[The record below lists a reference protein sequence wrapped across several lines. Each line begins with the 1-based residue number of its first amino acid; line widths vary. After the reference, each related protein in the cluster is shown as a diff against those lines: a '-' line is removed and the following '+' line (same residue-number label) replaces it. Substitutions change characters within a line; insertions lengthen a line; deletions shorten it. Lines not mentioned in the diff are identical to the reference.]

1 MIAITFALPAES
13 SEFIRLL
20 EKPTFNSR
28 EGVESIRGRIH
39 GKSVAVLH
47 TGVGEKSCRRQ
58 IESFLRRQQFEYL
71 ISAGFA
77 GALDEE
83 LQVGHLLIAENFSSP
98 VLLGS
103 PQLDFAEETLFL
115 GKLVT
120 VQRVTDSKSGRMWL
134 AKDSGAV
141 AVDMETECIAA
152 ACAARELP
160 MLSLRV
166 ISDTPA
172 QPLPA
177 PSKVLFDLEKQK
189 TNYARLAAY
198 VATHPSAASRLNAFR
213 QQIGIARSSLT
224 NALEK
229 ILRAKLIL

>member
-28 EGVESIRGRIH
+28 EGVESIRGHIH

-47 TGVGEKSCRRQ
+47 TGVGEKSCRPH
-58 IESFLRRQQFEYL
+58 IDTFLRRQEFRYL

-77 GALDEE
+77 GALDQE

-120 VQRVTDSKSGRMWL
+120 VQRVTDSKSDRAWL

-141 AVDMETECIAA
+141 AVDMETECIAD
-152 ACAARELP
+152 ACAARQLP

-166 ISDTPA
+166 ISDTLA

-177 PSKVLFDLEKQK
+177 PPEVLFDLEKQK
-189 TNYARLAAY
+189 TNYVRLAAY
-198 VATHPSAASRLNAFR
+198 MATHPTAFSRLNSFR

-224 NALEK
+224 KALEK
-229 ILRAKLIL
+229 ILRAEL

>member
-1 MIAITFALPAES
+1 MIGITFALPAES
-13 SEFIRLL
+13 SEFVGLL
-20 EKPTFNSR
+20 QNRSVNSR
-28 EGVESIRGRIH
+28 DGVESIRGRIH

-47 TGVGEKSCRRQ
+47 TGVGEKVCRPQ
-58 IESFLRRQQFEYL
+58 IETFLRRQEFEYL

-77 GALDEE
+77 GALEEE
-83 LQVGHLLIAENFSSP
+83 LQVGHLLIAENFASP
-98 VLLGS
+98 ALLGS

-120 VQRVTDSKSGRMWL
+120 ARRVTDSKRDREWL
-134 AKDSGAV
+134 AKDSGAA

-152 ACAARELP
+152 ACAARNVP

-189 TNYARLAAY
+189 TNYLRLAAY
-198 VATHPSAASRLNAFR
+198 VATHPSAFTRLNSFR
-213 QQIGIARSSLT
+213 QQIGIARNSLT

-229 ILRAKLIL
+229 ILRAKL